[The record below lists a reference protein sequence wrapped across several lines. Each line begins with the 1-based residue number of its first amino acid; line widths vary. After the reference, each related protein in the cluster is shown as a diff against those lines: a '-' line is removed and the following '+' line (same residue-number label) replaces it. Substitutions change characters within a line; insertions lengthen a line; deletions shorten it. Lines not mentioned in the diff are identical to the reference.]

1 MLAGRR
7 QNDDIVY
14 TLAPGVHICE
24 TENAVSFTAESNGAK
39 QAALG
44 LAGRKFEGRD
54 VKVTEKGII
63 AGVEKVV
70 ELDVERMPERG
81 IGE

>member
-14 TLAPGVHICE
+14 TLAPGVHIRE
-24 TENAVSFTAESNGAK
+24 TENAVSFTAESNAAK

-54 VKVTEKGII
+54 VKLTDKGILV
-63 AGVEKVV
+63 A
-70 ELDVERMPERG
+70 VERGGELEAERMAERG
-81 IGE
+81 VGE